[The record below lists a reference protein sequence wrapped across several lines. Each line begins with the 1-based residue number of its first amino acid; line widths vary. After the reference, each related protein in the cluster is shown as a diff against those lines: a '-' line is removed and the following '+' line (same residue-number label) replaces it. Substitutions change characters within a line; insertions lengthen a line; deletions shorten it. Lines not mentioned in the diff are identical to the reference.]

1 MRVVFIGPPG
11 CGKGTQAK
19 LVCERLGLAYIG
31 TGDILRE
38 EVRLG
43 SDLGKQVL
51 PYQKSGEL
59 VPDALVNEVVAQRF
73 RRKDRPTKFVLDGY
87 PRTVAQAKA
96 LDSALVAEKLPMEA
110 VIHFQVGDEE
120 VMRRL
125 LARNRADDVEETV
138 RTRLQIYSQTSP
150 ELLNYYRKQGL
161 VHDIAGDGAIEAV
174 YERIAHA
181 LKSPA
186 GA

>member
-1 MRVVFIGPPG
+1 MRVVFTGPPG

-43 SDLGKQVL
+43 TALGKQVE
-51 PYQKSGEL
+51 PYQKAGL
-59 VPDALVNEVVAQRF
+59 LAPDPLVNEIVAQRF
-73 RRKDRPTKFVLDGY
+73 RRPDRPEHFVCDGY
-87 PRTVAQAKA
+87 PRTLVQAKT
-96 LDSALVAEKLPMEA
+96 LDGVLAQEKLPLQ
-110 VIHFQVGDEE
+110 VVVHFQVDNEE

-125 LARNRADDVEETV
+125 LARNRADDLEETV
-138 RTRLQIYSQTSP
+138 RNRLRIYGETAP
-150 ELLNYYRKQGL
+150 ELLNYYRQKGL
-161 VHDIAGDGAIEAV
+161 VHDIAADGSIDAV
-174 YERIAHA
+174 YERIAHV
-181 LKSPA
+181 LQTPA

>member
-1 MRVVFIGPPG
+1 M
-11 CGKGTQAK
+11 
-19 LVCERLGLAYIG
+19 CERLGPSYIG

-38 EVRLG
+38 EVKLA
-43 SDLGKQVL
+43 SDLGKQVA

-73 RRKDRPTKFVLDGY
+73 RRKDRPAHFVLDGY
-87 PRTVAQAKA
+87 PRTLAQAKT
-96 LDSALVAEKLPMEA
+96 LDSALIAEKLPLQA

-120 VMRRL
+120 VIRRL

-138 RTRLQIYSQTSP
+138 RTRLQVYGQTAP
-150 ELLNYYRKQGL
+150 ELLNYYRKQDL
-161 VHDIAGDGAIEAV
+161 VHDIAGDGPIETV
-174 YERIAHA
+174 YQRIADA
-181 LKSPA
+181 LKSLP